1 MISLFSIEKHTSPEG
16 LEVPA
21 FHVTESG
28 DGTLGVM
35 SGSLWVAIPRDAEAT
50 LAAMLTRR
58 NNPGTGG
65 EPTPPEH
72 DWNCGNHYLRQQWLF
87 SLIERNPAIAIS
99 MPAQDE
105 LELIAT
111 GAGPAMCQI
120 AIERWLDQPIEMMDS
135 DIPF

>member
-16 LEVPA
+16 LDVPA

-58 NNPGTGG
+58 TNPGTRS

-87 SLIERNPAIAIS
+87 SLIERNPATVMS
-99 MPAQDE
+99 MPALDE
-105 LELIAT
+105 LDLIAT
-111 GAGPAMCQI
+111 VAGPAMCQI
-120 AIERWLDQPIEMMDS
+120 AIDRWRGPDFDISDS
-135 DIPF
+135 EIPF